1 MLAASPEADLV
12 TKEQITPFL
21 QHLPVPHVCEDTTL
35 QLLCTARSHNHH
47 HCKAH
52 FLTRLLASRT
62 QPVPATTTMGIAAA
76 HFDCPSFFS
85 YSPRTNGAVSSTCKA
100 EECVVT
106 LHTTRGLRTGCA
118 CSQAHT
124 CVCEHATQLPRLHL
138 ASSTHHSSSRGPA
151 DLAALQEEAHPQCS
165 TSPTCVWRRVTG
177 PLPSIAGTKR
187 RGIEPS
193 HASMD
198 IPFLSFTK
206 CVWHIGCKGPL
217 HTALCC
223 APLSVLHS
231 RLSWSMQPHQ
241 HRQQQMRMRLSPLL
255 ARVTAASAAD
265 ACARQQ
271 ADRSH
276 CH

>member
-1 MLAASPEADLV
+1 MPR
-12 TKEQITPFL
+12 
-21 QHLPVPHVCEDTTL
+21 DTT
-35 QLLCTARSHNHH
+35 
-47 HCKAH
+47 AH
-52 FLTRLLASRT
+52 VRGGQA
-62 QPVPATTTMGIAAA
+62 VPA
-76 HFDCPSFFS
+76 H
-85 YSPRTNGAVSSTCKA
+85 K
-100 EECVVT
+100 
-106 LHTTRGLRTGCA
+106 HT
-118 CSQAHT
+118 HV

>member
-1 MLAASPEADLV
+1 MPRGTTA
-12 TKEQITPFL
+12 
-21 QHLPVPHVCEDTTL
+21 HVGGV
-35 QLLCTARSHNHH
+35 QA
-47 HCKAH
+47 
-52 FLTRLLASRT
+52 
-62 QPVPATTTMGIAAA
+62 VPA
-76 HFDCPSFFS
+76 H
-85 YSPRTNGAVSSTCKA
+85 RQ
-100 EECVVT
+100 
-106 LHTTRGLRTGCA
+106 LHV
-118 CSQAHT
+118 
-124 CVCEHATQLPRLHL
+124 CVCEHSAPSPPPGFKHPPQQQQRT
-138 ASSTHHSSSRGPA
+138 SRPHC
-151 DLAALQEEAHPQCS
+151 LWEEAHSQS
-165 TSPTCVWRRVTG
+165 RTSPTCVLRRVTG

-187 RGIEPS
+187 QGTGPS
-193 HASMD
+193 HASTD
-198 IPFLSFTK
+198 TPFLSSMK

>member
-1 MLAASPEADLV
+1 MLAASLEVDPV
-12 TKEQITPFL
+12 TKEHTTPSSNTSPL
-21 QHLPVPHVCEDTTL
+21 PHVCEDTTL
-35 QLLCTARSHNHH
+35 QLLCTARRHHLH

-198 IPFLSFTK
+198 ARFL
-206 CVWHIGCKGPL
+206 P
-217 HTALCC
+217 
-223 APLSVLHS
+223 
-231 RLSWSMQPHQ
+231 
-241 HRQQQMRMRLSPLL
+241 
-255 ARVTAASAAD
+255 
-265 ACARQQ
+265 
-271 ADRSH
+271 
-276 CH
+276 